1 MMYRGDHRKYVL
13 GTSNYEIYNYGDV
26 VKRSGVFYVCGI
38 TQTYGYIPEEAVSGF
53 VAWGASA
60 SSGGSITDYVR
71 SFNGL
76 TGNII
81 GVSSVDGATGAVI
94 LSTRLDGGTF

>member
-26 VKRSGVFYVCGI
+26 VKRSNIFYICGI
-38 TQTYGYIPEEAVSGF
+38 TQSYGYIPEEAASGF
-53 VAWGASA
+53 VVWND
-60 SSGGSITDYVR
+60 GSPVTYVR

-76 TGNII
+76 SGDVL
-81 GVSSVDGATGAVI
+81 GVSSVDGATGSVI
-94 LSTRLDGGTF
+94 LSTILDGGTF